1 MKKVLKKIYNMLPE
15 GIRGTYWRVRK
26 TAGQVLMFRVIF
38 PSAYRYHIKNKK
50 IKRKKAVFVEVR
62 FSEITDSFRQ
72 TGDLT
77 KENTERLNEV
87 LRTFVGK
94 FLGRQ

>member
-1 MKKVLKKIYNMLPE
+1 MEQIAEFEQQLYD
-15 GIRGTYWRVRK
+15 
-26 TAGQVLMFRVIF
+26 
-38 PSAYRYHIKNKK
+38 
-50 IKRKKAVFVEVR
+50 FVDE
-62 FSEITDSFRQ
+62 SYPEITDSIRQ